1 MTVEFPRQCLQCFI
15 QLSAVYPLLKTPV
28 TGLIGW
34 MVLGQFPPLRPRAQ
48 NPQYDIQYRAR
59 VLRRPSPP
67 VGPLPKAQQRF

>member
-1 MTVEFPRQCLQCFI
+1 MEFPRQCLQCFI

>member
-1 MTVEFPRQCLQCFI
+1 MEFPRQCLQCFI
-15 QLSAVYPLLKTPV
+15 QLSAAYPLLKTPV